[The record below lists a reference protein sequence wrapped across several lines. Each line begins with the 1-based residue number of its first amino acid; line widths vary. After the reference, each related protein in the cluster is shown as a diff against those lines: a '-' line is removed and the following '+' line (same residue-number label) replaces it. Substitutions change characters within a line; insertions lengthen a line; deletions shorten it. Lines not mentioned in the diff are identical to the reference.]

1 LNPRPKTIFPG
12 FYILIL
18 NFDIGR
24 RVSFRRDTPGYSLK
38 NSTDMVQAA
47 TSAVLQSRRP
57 DLISARGISAGRQ
70 RVLSRYGVIII
81 VCDYL

>member
-18 NFDIGR
+18 NFNFGPG
-24 RVSFRRDTPGYSLK
+24 VSFRRDTLRCSLK
-38 NSTDMVQAA
+38 IQLFRFRQPGT
-47 TSAVLQSRRP
+47 AVLQSRRP
-57 DLISARGISAGRQ
+57 DLRSARGISAGRQ
-70 RVLSRYGVIII
+70 RVLGRYGVIII